1 MSKSL
6 FERTILK
13 VLMYKFHYDYIKN
26 KYGNNSKRLF
36 PDTGSLMYELKLV
49 ISMKILIAIKRC
61 LDLVIVQLKSKHY
74 DDSSKL
80 VIGKM
85 KDERAGVAI
94 EKFIRLKPKMYSNL
108 VDDNSEHRKAKG
120 VNRNTVATISH
131 NKYKD
136 VLLNKKLLRHSINR
150 I

>member
-49 ISMKILIAIKRC
+49 ISMKILTAIKRC
-61 LDLVIVQLKSKHY
+61 LDLVIIQLSQNNMM
-74 DDSSKL
+74 
-80 VIGKM
+80 I
-85 KDERAGVAI
+85 
-94 EKFIRLKPKMYSNL
+94 
-108 VDDNSEHRKAKG
+108 
-120 VNRNTVATISH
+120 
-131 NKYKD
+131 
-136 VLLNKKLLRHSINR
+136 
-150 I
+150 